1 MTNSNNLNDIEH
13 SKINENSKINTSK
26 KLKKTLEMIQYEKE
40 TGKYAIWKGEIT
52 NDFKKWLK
60 GKKKPENEKERISLY
75 VTRDMKRKWTEFA
88 RECGYSTI
96 SKFIRE
102 AVNHFIDEKSRTI
115 RGAKFKLDKEAMKS
129 ISHTLKEPLTSIKGY
144 SQFLLETE
152 DKILN
157 EDIRNAIQNIFDSS
171 IMLENK
177 IVNILD
183 KISTESEGTDILLIE
198 DDLST
203 IRLLTSYFESKG
215 FSCKG
220 VISGTKAIEELKI
233 SHPKVIL
240 LDIILPDL
248 SGYDLSKMIKM
259 DRELKDIPVYLLT
272 AIPRSEVEKN
282 IKESMAD
289 GLILKPFDFADFEMI
304 LNYLSEK
311 KKLSKESERN
321 NQQDE

>member
-1 MTNSNNLNDIEH
+1 MTNSNNLNGIEH
-13 SKINENSKINTSK
+13 SEPNENSKINYTK
-26 KLKKTLEMIQYEKE
+26 QLKKTPEMIRYEKE

-52 NDFKKWLK
+52 DDFKKWSK
-60 GKKKPENEKERISLY
+60 SEKKSKEEKERISLY
-75 VTRDMKRKWTEFA
+75 VSKGMKRKWTEFA
-88 RECGYSTI
+88 REHGYSTI

-115 RGAKFKLDKEAMKS
+115 RGGELKLDKETISS
-129 ISHTLKEPLTSIKGY
+129 ISHALKEPLTSIKGY
-144 SQFLLETE
+144 SQFLLESG
-152 DKILN
+152 DKFLN
-157 EDIRNAIQNIFDSS
+157 VDTRNTIQNIFDSS

-248 SGYDLSKMIKM
+248 NGYDISKMIKM
-259 DRELKDIPVYLLT
+259 DQELKDIPVYLLT

-282 IKESMAD
+282 IKECMAD
-289 GLILKPFDFADFEMI
+289 GLILKPFDFADFEEI
-304 LNYLSEK
+304 LTFLNEK
-311 KKLSKESERN
+311 KKKSKESEKN
-321 NQQDE
+321 NQQDK